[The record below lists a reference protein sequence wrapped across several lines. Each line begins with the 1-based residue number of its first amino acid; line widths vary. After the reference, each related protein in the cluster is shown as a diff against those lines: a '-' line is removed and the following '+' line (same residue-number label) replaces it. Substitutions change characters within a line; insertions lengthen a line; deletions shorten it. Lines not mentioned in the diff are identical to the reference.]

1 MSDNFDYDGLSQ
13 TAKSL
18 SIDSFDSL
26 ANKIRGK
33 KVCLFLGAGFSKAW
47 DDKYPLSD
55 DVFSI
60 SAEEASENH
69 SSYGFLSLFEE
80 LNLKWHPESV
90 DKKLRASVFKN
101 FKFNLDIYRRYPSLL
116 PSYLDKQ
123 TLDFFEKQVKLFIKS
138 KFSTLLPSSELS
150 LSRRGSSRVHKSNMV
165 RFFKG
170 LDKLTT
176 GLDVITTNY
185 DIVIDKILKEAIPN
199 KTLVRGFPVH
209 YNNVVQCPKKGG
221 VGLYKLNGGFEV
233 VPQGETFKIDYDSLN
248 SKDIC
253 PNIILPSNEQD
264 YGDKYFKSVFLK
276 SSSQLRMAD
285 MLIFIGYSFPSEDHI
300 IQFLLKTFMDSENK
314 EKEALIVSRSE
325 KSAIE
330 CHSRASVIF
339 SELNDVGGVYYFK
352 GSFLDMCKNV

>member
-13 TAKSL
+13 KTKSL
-18 SIDSFDSL
+18 CIDSFDGL

-33 KVCLFLGAGFSKAW
+33 KICLFLGAGFSKAW

-60 SAEEASENH
+60 SEEEALKNYN
-69 SSYGFLSLFEE
+69 SYGFLSLFEE

-90 DKKLRASVFKN
+90 DKKLRASVFKS

-123 TLDFFEKQVKLFIKS
+123 TLDFFEKQVKLFIKN
-138 KFSTLLPSSELS
+138 KFSILLPPSELS
-150 LSRRGSSRVHKSNMV
+150 LSSKGSRKVHKNHMV
-165 RFFKG
+165 DFFK
-170 LDKLTT
+170 KLNDITA

-185 DIVIDKILKEAIPN
+185 DIVIDKILKQAVPN

-209 YNNVVQCPKKGG
+209 YNNVVQCPKRGG

-233 VPQGETFKIDYDSLN
+233 VSQGDTFKIDYDSLN
-248 SKDIC
+248 VKDVC

-285 MLIFIGYSFPSEDHI
+285 MIIFIGYSFPSEDHI
-300 IQFLLKTFMDSENK
+300 IQFLLKTFMDAENN

-325 KSAIE
+325 TSAIE
-330 CHSRASVIF
+330 CHSRASEVF
-339 SELNDVGGVYYFK
+339 SELNDVGGVYYYK
-352 GSFLDMCKNV
+352 GSFLDMCKDV